1 MKAWKRWWAPRGH
14 PRGLSTGVGMVGG
27 LILFTTVLTGGIA
40 ATQIVRVHAALAQAA
55 EVAAQS
61 EQQNGCWTQ
70 GTTNAVYQTLKG
82 AGINAGSVN
91 LTADTANSTSYG
103 GAVTAG
109 LATKVGVSVLGAPL
123 MQIPIAAASNSTSFY
138 TPSTAGGANSAC
150 VKPATCPTVT
160 TMVSKTTPGHWTTVN
175 TTKQV
180 CTPVSK
186 QVCAPVTSR
195 QCGYRS
201 REEYTCTPVQS
212 CTPVSKQV
220 CSPNYYWDTH
230 MNCYQNWTGYIW
242 VTVCN
247 GGWAQDGESCTTQT
261 TTSCTTTNSCGWGW
275 HNVYTCWNNTTSQC
289 TTHTSQSCQTVP
301 TTKQVWVPSTTTSTP
316 VTTSVCG

>member
-1 MKAWKRWWAPRGH
+1 
-14 PRGLSTGVGMVGG
+14 MVGG

-138 TPSTAGGANSAC
+138 TPNTAGGANAAC
-150 VKPATCPTVT
+150 VTPATCPTVT
-160 TMVSKTTPGHWTTVN
+160 KMVSKTTPGHWTTVN

-186 QVCAPVTSR
+186 QVPTTVTAL
-195 QCGYRS
+195 QCGYRYQD
-201 REEYTCTPVQS
+201 EYTCTPVQR
-212 CTPVSKQV
+212 CTPVSHQV
-220 CSPNYYWDTH
+220 CTPITSVQCGT
-230 MNCYQNWTGYIW
+230 WTW
-242 VTVCN
+242 TPS
-247 GGWAQDGESCTTQT
+247 GGGVYTSWPHCITSTFESCTTQT
-261 TTSCTTTNSCGWGW
+261 TTSCTTTNSCGW
-275 HNVYTCWNNTTSQC
+275 HPVSSYSCWNVTSTRYTTQS
-289 TTHTSQSCQTVP
+289 SQSCHAVP
-301 TTKQVWVPSTTTSTP
+301 TTQQVWVPSVTTSTP